1 MSTRLAILK
10 NENFLRMRQAMNR
23 SWLPADPELLERIQ
37 FSIEEGIY
45 NDDIDALINELKKD
59 ISLFTY
65 CLKRLSEMSSTQLSA
80 EPEVIHPVEVL
91 RQAGVERLRT
101 LLGESHQT
109 LHLTA
114 FSRLKSYQL
123 NRMQESVTSARTAET
138 LAEGFEI
145 DSDIGYASA
154 LFRQFGLT
162 MIAWNYPRLYTKAV
176 SELDEGKTVDQVLDR
191 VLGFSPVLLGLS
203 LAREW
208 NIVPELRIALGD
220 SHGSKLIDAREQG
233 EVERLGRTLHKI
245 CEVSEA
251 LARAQSGEKYPGARA
266 DWLTARSEIERRL
279 GKEGFRKLEEKIRES
294 CSHYIQAMPPL
305 LRPESET
312 PLERQTRPETLE
324 AKLSRNSYLQYCPPK
339 VREQLRSLYA
349 ELTPDTIDKD
359 NVRLL
364 ANDLLPAAGFTR
376 GCFYTFD
383 PAEKSLVPRL
393 AIGTSAITEYATVAA
408 DADDVVAD
416 AFQKGGVRYQ
426 HDTWDVANPARIL
439 AAYGDIQRVGVLR
452 VEVSQTLAA
461 LSEEQCM
468 LLLKAFRQTL
478 MDVLKL
484 S

>member
-10 NENFLRMRQAMNR
+10 NENFLKMRQAMNR

-37 FSIEEGIY
+37 FGIEEGKY
-45 NDDIDALINELKKD
+45 EESIDELINELKKD

-65 CLKRLSEMSSTQLSA
+65 CLKKLSEMSAPQLA
-80 EPEVIHPVEVL
+80 HQVHAVHPVDVL
-91 RQAGVERLRT
+91 RNAGVERLRV
-101 LLGESHQT
+101 LLKDSHQS
-109 LHLTA
+109 LHLNA

-123 NRMQESVTSARTAET
+123 NRMQESVTSARAAET
-138 LAEGFEI
+138 LAEGLEI
-145 DSDIGYASA
+145 DSDVGYASA

-191 VLGFSPVLLGLS
+191 VLGFSPMLLGLS

-220 SHGSKLIDAREQG
+220 SHGSKTIDAKEQA
-233 EVERLGRTLHKI
+233 EVERRGRALHKI

-279 GKEGFRKLEEKIRES
+279 GKDGFLLLEEKIRES
-294 CSHYIQAMPPL
+294 CSHYLQAMPAL
-305 LRPESET
+305 LRPAEET
-312 PLERQTRPETLE
+312 PLERQSKPESLE
-324 AKLSRNSYLQYCPPK
+324 QKLRRNSYLQYCPPK
-339 VREQLRSLYA
+339 VRQSLQ
-349 ELTPDTIDKD
+349 ELYTALKPDTIDKD

-364 ANDLLPAAGFTR
+364 ANELFPAAGFNR
-376 GCFYTFD
+376 GCFYSYD
-383 PAEKSLVPRL
+383 PAEKNLIPRL
-393 AIGTSAITEYATVAA
+393 AVGISGLSEYEVVGLDTNDAVAEI
-408 DADDVVAD
+408 
-416 AFQKGGVRYQ
+416 FRKGGTMYQ
-426 HDTWDVANPARIL
+426 QDTWDIANPARIL
-439 AAYGDIQRVGVLR
+439 SAYGDIQRVGVLR
-452 VEVSQTLAA
+452 VELSQSLAK
-461 LSEEQCM
+461 LSEEQCL